1 MAGKGGYQAPN
12 NPAVQSGPGA
22 MSQRTDGG
30 PASKQAVRKM
40 TGMAYGEN
48 QDFNNLESSAPMAKT
63 AEVKPLPAADI
74 AAAGQNRTVIPLH
87 AATQRPGEPV
97 TTGVP
102 IGAGAG
108 PEALGLS
115 NQPDDNF
122 RANLAMYMPALSF
135 IAGRSE
141 TSPETRTVIRQ
152 LRDML

>member
-12 NPAVQSGPGA
+12 KPAVQSGPGA

-30 PASKQAVRKM
+30 PASKQAVKQM
-40 TGMAYGEN
+40 TGMPYGEN
-48 QDFNNLESSAPMAKT
+48 QDFNNLESSAPMAK
-63 AEVKPLPAADI
+63 AVEAKPLPPSAIDSAAQD
-74 AAAGQNRTVIPLH
+74 RTVIPLH
-87 AATQRPGEPV
+87 APTQRPNEPV
-97 TTGVP
+97 TTGAP
-102 IGAGAG
+102 IGPGAG

-141 TSPETRTVIRQ
+141 TSPETRAVIRQ